1 MEHVDSTL
9 NKAIDI
15 IDAGTDLTELQLED
29 LKKDQA
35 LQEHVQE
42 LLNIKAAMRLS
53 DVNTEERLQL
63 LHTKLNIDNAAQE
76 IPINAAVDSHS
87 SEKHSLS
94 LFSTYINKVLLAA
107 AVFIGLL
114 MVLNIWK
121 GKDQS
126 IEKQLAENVVFTA
139 DDMQDGISLTN
150 EKGERVALSPTT
162 NQNSTITLDDFRN
175 IFADKKNIE
184 SVTLNVPYGKSAAV
198 TLPDGSIA
206 YLHPGSKVIF
216 PTAFVGK
223 ERVVMLEGRAYFKVT
238 KDADHPFIV
247 MAGDAQ
253 TTVLGTEFDINTHTG
268 EITLING
275 SIKVDI
281 DDMNKSIVLTPR
293 QQVRYDIKSSAFDVS
308 EVDVVPYEYWRD
320 GYLYFDNVEL
330 KEIMEAIGKNFNMTV
345 EFNNQDAL
353 HYKMRFITERNNGVE
368 AAVNMMNMMKKVN
381 VSIRGNK
388 IVVD

>member
-1 MEHVDSTL
+1 MEQTD
-9 NKAIDI
+9 NIIEKAIDI
-15 IDAGTDLTELQLED
+15 VDAGTELTEEQLHDMRQDNHLMED
-29 LKKDQA
+29 
-35 LQEHVQE
+35 VQDI
-42 LLNIKAAMRLS
+42 LNVKTAMRMS
-53 DVNTEERLQL
+53 DVDVEERLQQF
-63 LHTKLNIDNAAQE
+63 HERMNKE
-76 IPINAAVDSHS
+76 IPMKKSF
-87 SEKHSLS
+87 LS
-94 LFSTYINKVLLAA
+94 ARIIYKVMLAA

-175 IFADKKNIE
+175 FFADKKNIE
-184 SVTLNVPYGKSAAV
+184 SITLNVPYGKSAAV

-216 PTAFVGK
+216 PTAFVGI

-275 SIKVDI
+275 SIKVNI
-281 DDMNKSIVLTPR
+281 EEMNKSIVLTPR

-345 EFNNQDAL
+345 EFNNQNAL

-368 AAVNMMNMMKKVN
+368 AAVDMMNRMKKVN

-388 IVVD
+388 IVVE

>member
-1 MEHVDSTL
+1 MEQTD
-9 NKAIDI
+9 NIMEKAIDI
-15 IDAGTDLTELQLED
+15 VDAGTELTEEQLQDLRQDSHLMED
-29 LKKDQA
+29 
-35 LQEHVQE
+35 VQDI
-42 LLNIKAAMRLS
+42 LNVKTAMRIS
-53 DVNTEERLQL
+53 DVDVEERLQQF
-63 LHTKLNIDNAAQE
+63 HERMNKE
-76 IPINAAVDSHS
+76 IPMKKSF
-87 SEKHSLS
+87 LS
-94 LFSTYINKVLLAA
+94 ARIYKVMLAA
-107 AVFIGLL
+107 AVFVGLL

-126 IEKQLAENVVFTA
+126 IEKQLAENIVFTA

-150 EKGERVALSPTT
+150 EKGEQIALSPNTK
-162 NQNSTITLDDFRN
+162 QNSAITLDDFRN

-198 TLPDGSIA
+198 TLPDGSTA

-223 ERVVMLEGRAYFKVT
+223 ERVVMLEGRAYFKVA
-238 KDADHPFIV
+238 KDAEHPFIV

-253 TTVLGTEFDINTHTG
+253 TTVLGTEFDINTNSG

-281 DDMNKSIVLTPR
+281 DNLNKSIVLTPH
-293 QQVRYDIKSSAFDVS
+293 QQVKYDVKSSAFDVAQ
-308 EVDVVPYEYWRD
+308 VDIVPYEYWRD

-345 EFNNQDAL
+345 EFRNQDAL
-353 HYKMRFITERNNGVE
+353 HYKMRFIAERNNGVQ
-368 AAVNMMNMMKKVN
+368 AAVDMMNMMKKAN

-388 IVVD
+388 IIVE

>member
-1 MEHVDSTL
+1 MEQADSKIT
-9 NKAIDI
+9 KAIEI
-15 IDAGTDLTELQLED
+15 VDAGTELTEEQLSELRQD
-29 LKKDQA
+29 NELMDNVQA
-35 LQEHVQE
+35 I
-42 LLNIKAAMRLS
+42 LNVKTAMRMPEV
-53 DVNTEERLQL
+53 DVEERLQMFQRKNA
-63 LHTKLNIDNAAQE
+63 TKRSARPLTAYLK
-76 IPINAAVDSHS
+76 PI
-87 SEKHSLS
+87 
-94 LFSTYINKVLLAA
+94 LLAA
-107 AVFIGLL
+107 AVFAGLL
-114 MVLNIWK
+114 IVINLWKSHDTVLDTI
-121 GKDQS
+121 
-126 IEKQLAENVVFTA
+126 AENIVFTA
-139 DDMQDGISLTN
+139 DDKQDGISLTN

-175 IFADKKNIE
+175 IFADKENIE

-198 TLPDGSIA
+198 TLPDGSVA

-353 HYKMRFITERNNGVE
+353 HYKMRFITERNNCVE

-388 IVVD
+388 IVVE

>member
-1 MEHVDSTL
+1 MEQTD
-9 NKAIDI
+9 NIIEKAIDI
-15 IDAGTDLTELQLED
+15 VDAGTELTEEQLHDMRQDNHLMED
-29 LKKDQA
+29 VKDI
-35 LQEHVQE
+35 
-42 LLNIKAAMRLS
+42 LNVKTAMRMS
-53 DVNTEERLQL
+53 DVDVEERLQQF
-63 LHTKLNIDNAAQE
+63 HERMNKE
-76 IPINAAVDSHS
+76 IPMKKSF
-87 SEKHSLS
+87 LS
-94 LFSTYINKVLLAA
+94 ARIIYKVMLAA

-139 DDMQDGISLTN
+139 DDRQDGIRLTN
-150 EKGERVALSPTT
+150 EKGEQIALSHDTK
-162 NQNSTITLDDFRN
+162 QNSAITLDDFRN

-198 TLPDGSIA
+198 TLPDGSTA

-223 ERVVMLEGRAYFKVT
+223 ERVVMLEGRAYFKVA
-238 KDADHPFIV
+238 KDAEHPFIV

-253 TTVLGTEFDINTHTG
+253 TTVLGTEFDINTNSG

-275 SIKVDI
+275 SIKVNI
-281 DDMNKSIVLTPR
+281 EEMNKSIVLTPR

-345 EFNNQDAL
+345 EFRNHDAL

-368 AAVNMMNMMKKVN
+368 AAIEMMNNMRKAH

-388 IVVD
+388 IVVE

>member
-1 MEHVDSTL
+1 MEQTD
-9 NKAIDI
+9 NIMEKAIDI
-15 IDAGTDLTELQLED
+15 VDAGTELTEEQLHDMRQDSHLMED
-29 LKKDQA
+29 
-35 LQEHVQE
+35 VQDI
-42 LLNIKAAMRLS
+42 LNVKTAMRMS
-53 DVNTEERLQL
+53 DVDVEERLQQF
-63 LHTKLNIDNAAQE
+63 HERMNKE
-76 IPINAAVDSHS
+76 IPMKKSF
-87 SEKHSLS
+87 LS
-94 LFSTYINKVLLAA
+94 ARIIYKVMLAA

-126 IEKQLAENVVFTA
+126 IEKQLAENIVFTA

-150 EKGERVALSPTT
+150 EKGEQIALSPDTK
-162 NQNSTITLDDFRN
+162 QNSAITLDDFRN

-198 TLPDGSIA
+198 TLPDGSTA

-223 ERVVMLEGRAYFKVT
+223 ERVVMLEGRAYFKVA
-238 KDADHPFIV
+238 KDAEHPFIV

-253 TTVLGTEFDINTHTG
+253 TTVLGTEFDINTNSG

-275 SIKVDI
+275 SIKVSI
-281 DDMNKSIVLTPR
+281 KEMNKDIVLTPR
-293 QQVRYDIKSSAFDVS
+293 QQVKYDVKSSAFDVAQ
-308 EVDVVPYEYWRD
+308 VDIVPYEYWRD

-345 EFNNQDAL
+345 EFRNHDAL
-353 HYKMRFITERNNGVE
+353 HYKMRFIAERNNGVE
-368 AAVNMMNMMKKVN
+368 AAIEMMNNMRKAH

-388 IVVD
+388 IVVE

>member
-1 MEHVDSTL
+1 MEQTD
-9 NKAIDI
+9 NIMEKAIDI
-15 IDAGTDLTELQLED
+15 VDAGTELTEEQLHDMRQDSHLMED
-29 LKKDQA
+29 
-35 LQEHVQE
+35 VQDI
-42 LLNIKAAMRLS
+42 LNVKTAMRMS
-53 DVNTEERLQL
+53 DVDVEERLQQF
-63 LHTKLNIDNAAQE
+63 HERMNKE
-76 IPINAAVDSHS
+76 IPMKKSF
-87 SEKHSLS
+87 LS
-94 LFSTYINKVLLAA
+94 ARIIYKVMLAA

-150 EKGERVALSPTT
+150 EKGEQIALSPDTK
-162 NQNSTITLDDFRN
+162 QNSAITLDDFRN
-175 IFADKKNIE
+175 IFADKNNIE

-198 TLPDGSIA
+198 TLPDGSTA

-223 ERVVMLEGRAYFKVT
+223 ERVVMLEGRAYFKVA
-238 KDADHPFIV
+238 KDAEHPFIV

-253 TTVLGTEFDINTHTG
+253 TTVLGTEFDINTNSG

-275 SIKVDI
+275 SIKVSI
-281 DDMNKSIVLTPR
+281 KEMNKDIVLTPR
-293 QQVRYDIKSSAFDVS
+293 QQVKYDVKSSAFDVAQ
-308 EVDVVPYEYWRD
+308 VDIVPYEYWRD

-345 EFNNQDAL
+345 EFRNQDAL
-353 HYKMRFITERNNGVE
+353 HYKMRFIAERNNGVQ
-368 AAVNMMNMMKKVN
+368 AAVDMMNMMKKAN

>member
-1 MEHVDSTL
+1 MEQTD
-9 NKAIDI
+9 NIMEKAIDI
-15 IDAGTDLTELQLED
+15 VDAGTELTEEQLHDMRQDSHLMED
-29 LKKDQA
+29 
-35 LQEHVQE
+35 VQDI
-42 LLNIKAAMRLS
+42 LNVKTAMRMS
-53 DVNTEERLQL
+53 DVDVEERLQQF
-63 LHTKLNIDNAAQE
+63 HERMNKE
-76 IPINAAVDSHS
+76 IPMKKSF
-87 SEKHSLS
+87 LS
-94 LFSTYINKVLLAA
+94 ARIYKVMLAA
-107 AVFIGLL
+107 AVFVGLL

-150 EKGERVALSPTT
+150 EKGEQIALSPNTK
-162 NQNSTITLDDFRN
+162 QNSAITLDDFRN
-175 IFADKKNIE
+175 IFADKNNIE

-198 TLPDGSIA
+198 TLPDGSTA

-223 ERVVMLEGRAYFKVT
+223 ERVVMLEGRAYFKVA
-238 KDADHPFIV
+238 KDAEHPFIV

-253 TTVLGTEFDINTHTG
+253 TTVLGTEFDINTNTG

-275 SIKVDI
+275 SIKVSI
-281 DDMNKSIVLTPR
+281 KEMNKDIVLTPH
-293 QQVRYDIKSSAFDVS
+293 QQVKYDVKSSAFDVAQ
-308 EVDVVPYEYWRD
+308 VDIVPYEYWRD

-345 EFNNQDAL
+345 EFRNHDAL
-353 HYKMRFITERNNGVE
+353 HYKMRFIAERNNGVE
-368 AAVNMMNMMKKVN
+368 AAIEMMNNMRKAN

-388 IVVD
+388 IVVE

>member
-1 MEHVDSTL
+1 MEQTD
-9 NKAIDI
+9 NIMERAIDI
-15 IDAGTDLTELQLED
+15 VDAGTELTEEQLHDMRQDNHLMED
-29 LKKDQA
+29 
-35 LQEHVQE
+35 VQDI
-42 LLNIKAAMRLS
+42 LNVKTAMRMS
-53 DVNTEERLQL
+53 DLDVEERLQQF
-63 LHTKLNIDNAAQE
+63 HERMNKE
-76 IPINAAVDSHS
+76 IPM
-87 SEKHSLS
+87 KKFFLS
-94 LFSTYINKVLLAA
+94 ARIIYKVMLAA

-150 EKGERVALSPTT
+150 EKGEQIALSPDTK
-162 NQNSTITLDDFRN
+162 QNSAITLDDFRN

-198 TLPDGSIA
+198 TLPDGSTA

-223 ERVVMLEGRAYFKVT
+223 ERVVMLEGRAYFKVA
-238 KDADHPFIV
+238 KDAEHPFIV

-253 TTVLGTEFDINTHTG
+253 TTVLGTEFDINTNSG

-275 SIKVDI
+275 SIKVSI
-281 DDMNKSIVLTPR
+281 KEMNKDIVLTPH
-293 QQVRYDIKSSAFDVS
+293 QQVKYDVKSSAFDVAQ
-308 EVDVVPYEYWRD
+308 VDIVPYEYWRD

-345 EFNNQDAL
+345 EFRNHDAL
-353 HYKMRFITERNNGVE
+353 HYKMRFIAERNNGVQ
-368 AAVNMMNMMKKVN
+368 AAVDMMNMMKKAN

-388 IVVD
+388 IVVE

>member
-1 MEHVDSTL
+1 MEQTD
-9 NKAIDI
+9 NIMEKAIDI
-15 IDAGTDLTELQLED
+15 VDAGTELTEEQLHDMRQDSHLMED
-29 LKKDQA
+29 
-35 LQEHVQE
+35 VQDI
-42 LLNIKAAMRLS
+42 LNVKTAMRMS
-53 DVNTEERLQL
+53 DVDVEERLQQF
-63 LHTKLNIDNAAQE
+63 HERMNKE
-76 IPINAAVDSHS
+76 IPIKKSF
-87 SEKHSLS
+87 LS
-94 LFSTYINKVLLAA
+94 ARIIYKVMLAA

-150 EKGERVALSPTT
+150 EKGEQIALSPDTK
-162 NQNSTITLDDFRN
+162 QNSAITLDDFRN
-175 IFADKKNIE
+175 IFADKNNIE

-198 TLPDGSIA
+198 TLPDGSTA

-223 ERVVMLEGRAYFKVT
+223 ERVVMLEGRAYFKVA
-238 KDADHPFIV
+238 KDAEHPFIV

-253 TTVLGTEFDINTHTG
+253 TTVLGTEFDINTNSG

-275 SIKVDI
+275 SIKVSI
-281 DDMNKSIVLTPR
+281 KEMNKDIVLTPR
-293 QQVRYDIKSSAFDVS
+293 QQVKYDVKSSAFDVAQ
-308 EVDVVPYEYWRD
+308 VDIVPYEYWRD

-345 EFNNQDAL
+345 EFRNQDAL
-353 HYKMRFITERNNGVE
+353 HYKMRFIAERNNGVQ
-368 AAVNMMNMMKKVN
+368 AAVDMMNMMKKAN

>member
-1 MEHVDSTL
+1 MEQTD
-9 NKAIDI
+9 NIIEKAIDI
-15 IDAGTDLTELQLED
+15 VDAGTELTEEQLHDMRQDNHLMED
-29 LKKDQA
+29 VKDI
-35 LQEHVQE
+35 
-42 LLNIKAAMRLS
+42 LNVKTAMRMS
-53 DVNTEERLQL
+53 DVDVEERLQQF
-63 LHTKLNIDNAAQE
+63 HERMNKE
-76 IPINAAVDSHS
+76 IPMKKSF
-87 SEKHSLS
+87 LS
-94 LFSTYINKVLLAA
+94 ARIIYKVMLAA

-150 EKGERVALSPTT
+150 EKGEQIALSPDTK
-162 NQNSTITLDDFRN
+162 QNSAITLDDFRN

-198 TLPDGSIA
+198 TLPDGSTA

-223 ERVVMLEGRAYFKVT
+223 ERVVMLEGRAYFKVA
-238 KDADHPFIV
+238 KDAEHPFIV

-253 TTVLGTEFDINTHTG
+253 TTVLGTEFDINTNSG

-275 SIKVDI
+275 SIKVNI
-281 DDMNKSIVLTPR
+281 EEMNKSIVLTPR

-345 EFNNQDAL
+345 EFRNHDAL

-368 AAVNMMNMMKKVN
+368 AAIEMMNNMRKAH

-388 IVVD
+388 IVVE